1 MINISGWW
9 WLEHLDYFSHH
20 IGRLSSSQLTIRHIF
35 QRGRAQPL
43 TSQNQLSAMEVDSP
57 RVSWDEPIFWWFF
70 FRHVVTSNDGNFSQN
85 HVDVHKNSTTYD
97 NKKIQEIEPQTS
109 TAPLLKIVSFLPKW
123 RHVWGFFYPFLDT
136 CAESMAE
143 VFRPQFVPIYSW
155 MGNFYII
162 GVTTCLKRP

>member
-1 MINISGWW
+1 MRIACLSTTNSQIKTRLEELALTAAGQWW
-9 WLEHLDYFSHH
+9 TYTCGCGSRLIVPRGDEHYQLDEFEW
-20 IGRLSSSQLTIRHIF
+20 
-35 QRGRAQPL
+35 PL
-43 TSQNQLSAMEVDSP
+43 
-57 RVSWDEPIFWWFF
+57 
-70 FRHVVTSNDGNFSQN
+70 VVTSNDGNFSQN

-143 VFRPQFVPIYSW
+143 VFRPQFIPIYSW

>member
-1 MINISGWW
+1 MCPVSCNIFRVGHANCMHFNYQQPDQNEVRRAGIDCCWAVVDIHMWVWVKTYSAKGD
-9 WLEHLDYFSHH
+9 EHYQLDEFEW
-20 IGRLSSSQLTIRHIF
+20 
-35 QRGRAQPL
+35 PL
-43 TSQNQLSAMEVDSP
+43 
-57 RVSWDEPIFWWFF
+57 
-70 FRHVVTSNDGNFSQN
+70 VVTSNDGNFSQN